1 MGLPFPS
8 GVAILGFDVLR
19 AFTKKL
25 WRNSDANMGRDMIY
39 LLEEETSCDSEPYL
53 GGRGEGQSLAEVRV
67 SKHTF

>member
-39 LLEEETSCDSEPYL
+39 LLEEETVSLTWVGEVK
-53 GGRGEGQSLAEVRV
+53 GRVWQR
-67 SKHTF
+67 